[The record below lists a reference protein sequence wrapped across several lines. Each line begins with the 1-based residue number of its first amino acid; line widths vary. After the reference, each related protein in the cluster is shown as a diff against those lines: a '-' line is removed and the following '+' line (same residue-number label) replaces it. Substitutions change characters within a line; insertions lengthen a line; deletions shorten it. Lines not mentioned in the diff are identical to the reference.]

1 MNRSDSKRRA
11 ARRRRQ
17 QRRAVFSV
25 MAVLIVILVVIAV
38 AVTLG
43 GNKNKASETPANS
56 DAAETSS
63 QDGTSASAPAE
74 TEATVTEA
82 PAGVTLSSDQVRKGD
97 LLLVNGTYQYDFDAN
112 SDINLVNIKETQTYD
127 YPLSK
132 EEFMVASHIMAP
144 LDEMIRACDE
154 AMGTHYTSISSAYRT
169 LEYQQNVWQQMADL
183 YGESYSE
190 KYVATPGYSEHHT
203 GLAVDLGIIY
213 GDGSEGSFSES
224 QNAVWMKEHCAD
236 YGFVR
241 RYAEDK
247 IEITGISN
255 EAWHFRYVG
264 VPHAR
269 YMVDHNLCLEEYI
282 AYLRDHTSPAE
293 PLEIETGSG
302 RYGVYFTE
310 EGTFTE
316 PEKAYTVSG
325 NNVDGCIV
333 TFEM

>member
-1 MNRSDSKRRA
+1 MR
-11 ARRRRQ
+11 
-17 QRRAVFSV
+17 V
-25 MAVLIVILVVIAV
+25 MTGIVLLLVLILAVLGGIRLFR
-38 AVTLG
+38 
-43 GNKNKASETPANS
+43 GNKNKPAEGQEPTGETASPA
-56 DAAETSS
+56 AAEGDT
-63 QDGTSASAPAE
+63 QTSAETGAHPAAEEITPE
-74 TEATVTEA
+74 TEVRISFPEN
-82 PAGVTLSSDQVRKGD
+82 QVRKGD
-97 LLLVNGTYQYDFDAN
+97 LVLVNGTYPYDFEAN
-112 SDINLVNIKETQTYD
+112 SDLVLVTIKDAQTYD

-132 EEFMVASHIMAP
+132 DEFMVSEHIMEP
-144 LDEMIRACDE
+144 MDRMIEACDQ
-154 AMGTHYTSISSAYRT
+154 AMGTDYTSISSAYRT

-183 YGESYSE
+183 YGESYSQ

-224 QNAVWMKEHCAD
+224 PNAVWMKEHCAD
-236 YGFVR
+236 YGFIR

-264 VPHAR
+264 LPHAR

-316 PEKAYTVSG
+316 PDKAYTVSG